1 LRGTDLAK
9 KLGTS
14 WRALCSDVHRIWE
27 HSVEDNIFFLAS
39 GIAFG
44 ILLALVPFVFLV
56 LTGTAMALDVS
67 PDTSSAV
74 LRRLVDTLLPA
85 HAEGNASPV
94 HAFVDQILDSH
105 RAVGVWSAVLFLWF
119 STRLFGALRSALA
132 RVLAVPE
139 ARGIVHGK
147 LFDTV
152 LVLLSTLLV
161 TAYIAL
167 NTYLAAATSRGAT
180 LLLQLGVPPGL
191 MSEAAYL
198 GGQLLSLALVVGVF
212 FLLYRF
218 IPARRIHSRAA
229 LCGAFVAGVLFELAR
244 HLYEW
249 ITARFGPGSVYS
261 GTLYA
266 VMSAALWLYYS
277 ATIFLVGGEVARV
290 GELRTRGAT
299 A

>member
-1 LRGTDLAK
+1 VRKARSWWRVLGRGVQ
-9 KLGTS
+9 
-14 WRALCSDVHRIWE
+14 RVWE
-27 HSVEDNIFFLAS
+27 YSVEDDILFLAS

-44 ILLALVPFVFLV
+44 VLLAALPFVFLI
-56 LTGTAMALDVS
+56 LTGAALALDLT
-67 PDTSSAV
+67 PDRSSAV
-74 LRRLVDTLLPA
+74 LRRLVDALLPA
-85 HAEGNASPV
+85 HVEGNASPV
-94 HAFVDQILDSH
+94 HTFVDQILDSH
-105 RAVGVWSAVLFLWF
+105 RAVGAWSAVLFLWF

-147 LFDTV
+147 LFDTA

-167 NTYLAAATSRGAT
+167 NTYLAAVTSRGAK
-180 LLLQLGVPPGL
+180 LLLQLGVPPGF

-198 GGQLLSLALVVGVF
+198 GGQILALALVTAVF

-218 IPARRIHSRAA
+218 IPARRIHAGSA
-229 LCGAFVAGVLFELAR
+229 LGGALVAGCLFEMAR

-249 ITARFGPGSVYS
+249 ITARFGPGGVYS

-266 VMSAALWLYYS
+266 VMSAALWLYYG
-277 ATIFLVGGEVARV
+277 ATIFLLGGEVARV
-290 GELRTRGAT
+290 RELSTRGSER
-299 A
+299 